1 MRRTRPCVAV
11 TLLLAAAIFVKRP
24 AAQGPSPPPPFPPP
38 GRLVDVGGWR
48 LHVNCTGESAPGQP
62 TVILE
67 AGLGD
72 FSVEWSLVQPRVA
85 RFARVCSY
93 DRGGDGWS
101 DLGPDPRTLHQIV
114 GELRTLLQKAEV
126 SPPYVLVGHSYG
138 GWLVR
143 LYAYSYPG
151 EVSGM
156 VLVDAGADDP
166 LRLTADG
173 GVKRSSELVKGRP
186 VPPVKTSGPLREAD
200 VPPMALGQMKA
211 AAERSAID
219 ANPGS
224 RRMLPAEAQR
234 MRSWALARWQH
245 MAAANNPVE
254 IDELADFR
262 VLQGRSQHPLGDRPL
277 IVLTRGLPEEEGPD
291 ANALEADHRKEQAAM
306 ATLSTAGTLVIAAG
320 SAHHI
325 QLDEPDL
332 MSHAISDVL
341 RAVRK

>member
-11 TLLLAAAIFVKRP
+11 TWLLAAAIFVKRP
-24 AAQGPSPPPPFPPP
+24 AAQVPSPPPPFPPP
-38 GRLVDVGGWR
+38 GRLVDIGGWR
-48 LHVNCTGESAPGQP
+48 LHVNCTGESSPGQP

-101 DLGPDPRTLHQIV
+101 DLGPDPRTLHQIA
-114 GELRTLLQKAEV
+114 GEWRTLLQKAEV

-143 LYAYSYPG
+143 LYSYSYPG

-156 VLVDAGADDP
+156 VLVDAG
-166 LRLTADG
+166 
-173 GVKRSSELVKGRP
+173 
-186 VPPVKTSGPLREAD
+186 
-200 VPPMALGQMKA
+200 
-211 AAERSAID
+211 
-219 ANPGS
+219 
-224 RRMLPAEAQR
+224 
-234 MRSWALARWQH
+234 
-245 MAAANNPVE
+245 
-254 IDELADFR
+254 
-262 VLQGRSQHPLGDRPL
+262 
-277 IVLTRGLPEEEGPD
+277 EEEGPN
-291 ANALEADHRKEQAAM
+291 ANTLEADHRKEQAAT
-306 ATLSTAGTLVIAAG
+306 ATLSTAGKLVIATR

-332 MSHAISDVL
+332 VSQAISDVQQ
-341 RAVRK
+341 AVRK